1 MWYGFHRFSST
12 LICLVEPIFAFEMKR
27 PLSHRLFSALLA
39 LLVLSA
45 SVGLT
50 VQRHTCRE
58 SGQTTAAVVFSTPKH
73 RCPAP
78 KSTKSVGHQHST
90 QAKLK
95 SACCDFQAHFHKLD
109 APSPELAWVKLLTPP
124 FVADWLPNASWPTL
138 PSAPVVAHAA
148 AWYASDSSPPPRAGR
163 ELLTFIQVLV
173 V

>member
-1 MWYGFHRFSST
+1 LAVFILHLYLSGLLRTF
-12 LICLVEPIFAFEMKR
+12 VVMKR

-58 SGQTTAAVVFSTPKH
+58 SGQTTTAVVFSTPKH

-78 KSTKSVGHQHST
+78 ARPTKALEHQHST
-90 QAKLK
+90 HARLK
-95 SACCDFQAHFHKLD
+95 GACCDFQAHFHKLD
-109 APSPELAWVKLLTPP
+109 VPAPELAWVKLLVPP
-124 FVADWLPNASWPTL
+124 FVADWLPTTPWPTL
-138 PSAPVVAHAA
+138 PAAPLVARAA
-148 AWYASDSSPPPRAGR
+148 AWHASDSSPPPRAGR
-163 ELLTFIQVLV
+163 ELLTFIRMLV